1 MTKFR
6 EPVGGAAIYIFF
18 LIHEH
23 GPHLIDIF
31 LLRNQLGNVKAVGRT
46 ASAWPNLAGSKRHGL
61 LES

>member
-1 MTKFR
+1 M
-6 EPVGGAAIYIFF
+6 GGAAIYIFF